1 MPRVLK
7 VFGTGEERKQLAAKH
22 TLLAD
27 YDAFTL
33 VEVADQQAK
42 RIARTHLVE
51 DITEQYRLPLGD
63 TIADTRQ
70 PRISAHGVAR
80 PHRAYA
86 GVKSPGPGRHHYV
99 VQFIGPIKKAWL
111 TKVKQAGGEPRSP
124 YESFSYVVRMD
135 KKALAAVASLPVVRW
150 VGHLPHRARI
160 AAGTRRRAEGG
171 RRAEAMEATV
181 PRTHIRPGVYTVQ
194 FFGAKDLS
202 NALSAVR
209 KLGFKILDRPHDER
223 LLIVQSQKPESAR
236 QAQLDRLAAVHGVRE
251 IRERAI
257 KRPSNDVSAGLVGAR
272 VVMGTGFNLSGDGET
287 ICVCDTGLDTG
298 DATTIHPDFHGRIA
312 AITSFPIT
320 RDFAPFINNPGG
332 NDGPSDR
339 DSGHG
344 THVAGSVLGDGAS
357 SAGLSGLVGPIRGL
371 SYKARLIF
379 QAVEQ
384 EVDWKNP
391 ADETRFGR
399 FLLAGIPADLTV
411 LLQDAY
417 TRGARIHSNS
427 WGGGDPGAYDVQCD
441 QLDRFVWRHQ
451 DMCVLVAAGN
461 DGTDQDGDGIINS
474 MSVTSPGT
482 AKNCITVGASEN
494 ERSQFNAETYGRWWP
509 NDYPSAPFKNDSM
522 ADDPGD
528 IVAFSSRGP
537 TGDGRF
543 KPDILAP
550 GTFVLSTRSTRIA
563 LNNKAWA
570 AFPPSRLYFHMGG
583 TSMAT
588 PVAAGAVGL
597 LRQHV
602 RKKRVAGGATAALLK
617 ALLIASAERVA
628 VSGPKR
634 VVDNDQGYG
643 RINLGSALEP
653 SHSRRLR
660 MYNVRPGLS
669 TGEAWN
675 RTIRLTAPAPLRVV
689 LTYSDFPG
697 PALVNNLNLIVTGP
711 DGSRFVGNQPQPG
724 SVTLD
729 SVNNVE
735 LVDVPSAASGQW
747 RIDVVGSNVPEGP
760 QEFALVIIG
769 RVA

>member
-1 MPRVLK
+1 MARVLK
-7 VFGTGEERKQLAAKH
+7 VFGSAEERKQLFAKH

-33 VEVADQQAK
+33 LEVSDQQAK
-42 RIARTHLVE
+42 RVARTHLVE
-51 DITEQYRLPLGD
+51 DITQQYRIPIGD
-63 TIADTRQ
+63 TVADTRQ
-70 PRISAHGVAR
+70 PRITARGVAH

-86 GVKSPGPGRHHYV
+86 GVKSPGPGRHHYL

-111 TKVKQAGGEPRSP
+111 ANVKKAGGEPRAP
-124 YESFSYVVRMD
+124 YEGFSYVVRMD

-160 AAGTRRRAEGG
+160 APGTRRRAEGG
-171 RRAEAMEATV
+171 RRAHAIEATV

-194 FFGAKDLS
+194 FFGPEDLS
-202 NALSAVR
+202 KGLSAVR
-209 KLGFKILDRPHDER
+209 KLGFKILDRPRDQR
-223 LLIVQSQKPESAR
+223 LLIVESQKPESAQ

-257 KRPSNDVSAGLVGAR
+257 KRPSNDVSAGLVGAH
-272 VVMGTGFNLSGDGET
+272 VVMGPGFNLSGDGEM

-298 DATTIHPDFHGRIA
+298 DPATIHPDFRGRIEA
-312 AITSFPIT
+312 VRSFPIT
-320 RDFAPFINNPGG
+320 RDFAPFINNPGA

-357 SAGLSGLVGPIRGL
+357 SVGLSGTVGPIRGL
-371 SYKARLIF
+371 SYKALLIF
-379 QAVEQ
+379 QAIEQ

-391 ADETRFGR
+391 ADEARFGR
-399 FLLAGIPADLTV
+399 FLLAGIPTDLTV

-427 WGGGDPGAYDVQCD
+427 WGGGDPGAYDAQCD
-441 QLDRFVWRHQ
+441 QLDRFVWQHK

-461 DGTDQDGDGIINS
+461 DGTDKDGDGIINT

-494 ERSQFNAETYGRWWP
+494 DRSAFDSETYGAWWP
-509 NDYPSAPFKNDSM
+509 TDYPAAPFKNASM
-522 ADDPGD
+522 ADDPGH

-537 TGDGRF
+537 TLDGRF
-543 KPDILAP
+543 KPDVVAP

-570 AFPPSRLYFHMGG
+570 ACPQSRLYFHMGG

-588 PVAAGAVGL
+588 PLAAGAVGL

-602 RKKRVAGGATAALLK
+602 RKKRVAGGPTSALLK
-617 ALLIASAERVA
+617 ALLIASTVRLA
-628 VSGPKR
+628 VSGAKR
-634 VVDNDQGYG
+634 LVDNDQGYG
-643 RINLGSALEP
+643 LIHLGSGLKP
-653 SHSRRLR
+653 SHNRRLR
-660 MYNVRPGLS
+660 MYNVSPGLR

-675 RTIRLTAPAPLRVV
+675 RTARLTAAAPLRVV
-689 LTYSDFPG
+689 LVYSDFPG

-711 DGSRFVGNQPQPG
+711 DGARFVGNQPRPG

-729 SVNNVE
+729 SANNVE
-735 LVDVPSAASGQW
+735 LVEVPSAVAGQW
-747 RIDVVGSNVPEGP
+747 RIDVVGANVPEGP